1 MCIRNYLYKFLICT
15 LLFFN
20 GIVTAQADT
29 QAARNMVE
37 SFHATL
43 IVIMQNADSLG
54 FEGRYDRMAPEIN
67 DKFDTTLIAQVV
79 LSRYWGEL
87 DETQKENFVRL
98 FNRLSASTYAS
109 RFDSYAG
116 ETFTTTGM
124 EELKKGRL
132 LAKTEFTKSNGETVK
147 FDYLLH
153 QKDENW
159 YIISVIADGIND
171 LSLKRAEYAAIIND
185 KGFDS
190 LITEIEKKINE
201 LGS

>member
-1 MCIRNYLYKFLICT
+1 MRIRQYFCKFLICT

-29 QAARNMVE
+29 ETARNLVE

-43 IVIMQNADSLG
+43 VDIMQNADSLG
-54 FEGRYDRMAPEIN
+54 FEGRYERMAPVIR
-67 DKFDTTLIAQVV
+67 DKFDTALIAQVV

-87 DETQKENFVRL
+87 DNTQQENFIRL

-109 RFDSYAG
+109 RFDGYSG
-116 ETFTTTGM
+116 ETFTTTGI

-132 LAKTEFTKSNGETVK
+132 LVKTGFTKSNGETVK

-153 QKDENW
+153 QKDGNW
-159 YIISVIADGIND
+159 YIISVIANGIND

-185 KGFDS
+185 KGFES
-190 LITEIEKKINE
+190 LITEIENKINE